1 MGGGG
6 FGGFVGDVFGGGGG
20 LLGGITD
27 FVGITNFKGQ
37 KADQKRA
44 DALAGE
50 SISASKA
57 NIEMQREQLAFMQ
70 KQYDEWNAVY
80 GDLQQNLG
88 DYYANLSIG
97 DEFKKIDTN
106 LSFTLQSLSK
116 EYATAAKDTQRAMS
130 QMGLAGSGAAAQ
142 NTVGLNQGLAQSR
155 AMARAQAG
163 IGKLD
168 AGDIVAQKQ
177 MGFLGVGLGQG
188 ASLLGTMTQQAGNA
202 GNAYNSLTQAAGNLS
217 NNYMQRGMGR
227 EASNM
232 GVIRNLTGYNQFS
245 GFTNSM
251 ATSAGETMG
260 GGMASG
266 LLGGMFSDRN
276 LKENIRF
283 IKEAGEFK
291 IYSWSWNK
299 EAESLY
305 GLKGKDFGVI
315 AQDLLQYHEDKVGK
329 SINGHLIVDYSKLPE
344 SVQKE
349 IEELKWPA

>member
-1 MGGGG
+1 MGGVSKAVGG
-6 FGGFVGDVFGGGGG
+6 VV
-20 LLGGITD
+20 GGITD
-27 FVGITNFKGQ
+27 AVGITNHKGQ

-44 DALAGE
+44 DQLADS
-50 SISASKA
+50 SIAA
-57 NIEMQREQLAFMQ
+57 TQMNIEMQKEQLQFL
-70 KQYDEWNAVY
+70 KDQYKDWQDVY
-80 GDLQQNLG
+80 GDLQKNLG
-88 DYYANLSIG
+88 DYYKGLSKD
-97 DEFKKIDTN
+97 DEISKITTN
-106 LSFTLQSLSK
+106 LSFNLQALAE
-116 EYATAAKDTQRAMS
+116 EYGKAEVASQRAMMQAGIEGS
-130 QMGLAGSGAAAQ
+130 GIQAATQTQLAGS
-142 NTVGLNQGLAQSR
+142 QSSER
-155 AMARAQAG
+155 ARARALADVEIQN
-163 IGKLD
+163 
-168 AGDIVAQKQ
+168 AGDTVAQKQ
-177 MGFLGVGLGQG
+177 LGFLGVGLGQG
-188 ASLLGTMTQQAGNA
+188 TAMLGTMTQQAGVA
-202 GNAYNSLTQAAGNLS
+202 SGAFGQQSQAAMSMAG
-217 NNYMQRGMGR
+217 NYMQRGIGR

-232 GVIRNLTGYNQFS
+232 GVMRNLTGYNQFS